1 MTSCSGTIIIEGVM
15 CMRNELRGV
24 IKQLNK
30 NDLKK
35 WWCIDNMLL
44 EMSICAI
51 IVLAV
56 LFWVD
61 IIVNIIKDK
70 L

>member
-1 MTSCSGTIIIEGVM
+1 
-15 CMRNELRGV
+15 
-24 IKQLNK
+24 
-30 NDLKK
+30 
-35 WWCIDNMLL
+35 MLL